1 MRPTPTAS
9 ECLKAWD
16 ESSRCQPVHALVKLT
31 CKCCGLRAAPMA
43 GIWKPELQLKFARH
57 SWFVAGLLSK
67 ACSLAQ
73 QAMRDH
79 HLWGQDPQC
88 DSHAAAKAA
97 GCPSLA
103 YSWGWS
109 KLKQPSI
116 WKTGQLVRLVVLI
129 KKKKLTNFQKDIPWL
144 QSRLLFT
151 RDLVHRGGIIKGN
164 NDSNSPQSAHGSS

>member
-1 MRPTPTAS
+1 MPTPTAS
-9 ECLKAWD
+9 EWLKAWD
-16 ESSRCQPVHALVKLT
+16 ESSRCQLVHALVKLT
-31 CKCCGLRAAPMA
+31 CESCGLRADPMA

-88 DSHAAAKAA
+88 DSHAAAEAA
-97 GCPSLA
+97 GCPSLT

-129 KKKKLTNFQKDIPWL
+129 KKKKKKNKAYKFSKRYPMNTVKVIVVYKGSCAP
-144 QSRLLFT
+144 R
-151 RDLVHRGGIIKGN
+151 RDYQGE
-164 NDSNSPQSAHGSS
+164 

>member
-1 MRPTPTAS
+1 MRVQDVN
-9 ECLKAWD
+9 L
-16 ESSRCQPVHALVKLT
+16 

-43 GIWKPELQLKFARH
+43 GSWKPERQLKFTRH
-57 SWFVAGLLSK
+57 SWFVAGLLSM

-73 QAMRDH
+73 KAMRYH
-79 HLWGQDPQC
+79 HLLGQDSQC

-97 GCPSLA
+97 SCPSLT

-129 KKKKLTNFQKDIPWL
+129 KKKISIDIPWL
-144 QSRLLFT
+144 QSWLLLFT
-151 RDLVHRGGIIKGN
+151 RDLVHLGGIIKGN